1 MVGFGIR
8 LAQDVGVHRRKVQH
22 GPTAEDEQWKRG
34 FWYVILYPI
43 FSNFKEDSKG
53 ACMYG

>member
-8 LAQDVGVHRRKVQH
+8 LAQDVGVHRRKVQEH
-22 GPTAEDEQWKRG
+22 VPTAEDEQWKRG

-43 FSNFKEDSKG
+43 LYDS
-53 ACMYG
+53 